1 LSFLSDEIQNISEN
15 YHLLGDAA
23 YPLKKY
29 LLTPYRDYGNLTVVQ
44 QNYNHKLSTTRVK
57 IENAFALL
65 KQRFRQLMFLEFI
78 TVKRSA
84 NFIISCC
91 VLHNL
96 CIMNNDNLND
106 LHEDIDDV
114 EYNERHIYN
123 EQNPNDMMRLEGEI
137 KRDIICNILPFN

>member
-1 LSFLSDEIQNISEN
+1 LSNEIQNISEN

-29 LLTPYRDYGNLTVVQ
+29 LLTPYRDYGNLTAAQ

-57 IENAFALL
+57 IENTFALL

-96 CIMNNDNLND
+96 CIMNNDDLN
-106 LHEDIDDV
+106 EDIDDV

-123 EQNPNDMMRLEGEI
+123 EQNPNDRIEGEI
-137 KRDIICNILPFN
+137 KRDIICNVLPFN

>member
-1 LSFLSDEIQNISEN
+1 M
-15 YHLLGDAA
+15 
-23 YPLKKY
+23 
-29 LLTPYRDYGNLTVVQ
+29 
-44 QNYNHKLSTTRVK
+44 STTRVK
-57 IENAFALL
+57 IENAFGLL
-65 KQRFRQLMFLEFI
+65 KQRFRQLMQLDFI

-106 LHEDIDDV
+106 LDIEDV

-123 EQNPNDMMRLEGEI
+123 EQNPNDRMDGEI
-137 KRDIICNILPFN
+137 KRDIICNLLAFN